1 MKAFDEHRR
10 ENLPEI
16 AQHYGLVHQ
25 LDQLYE
31 EGEEM
36 LEALRSVIDNGPDEK
51 RANHLIEEIGDVM
64 NVAEQIAF
72 LLEREDLLE
81 FYRSFKI
88 QRQLRRIKEESH
100 IPDVL
105 GVDF

>member
-25 LDQLYE
+25 LDKLYE

-51 RANHLIEEIGDVM
+51 RANHLIEEIGDVFHDG
-64 NVAEQIAF
+64 NVFIAA
-72 LLEREDLLE
+72 REP
-81 FYRSFKI
+81 FAVVSVPASSVTPSFDP
-88 QRQLRRIKEESH
+88 S
-100 IPDVL
+100 
-105 GVDF
+105 